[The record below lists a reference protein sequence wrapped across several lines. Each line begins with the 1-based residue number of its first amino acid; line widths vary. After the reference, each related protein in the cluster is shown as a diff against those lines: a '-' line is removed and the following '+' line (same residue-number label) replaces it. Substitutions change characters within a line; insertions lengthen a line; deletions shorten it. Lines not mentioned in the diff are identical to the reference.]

1 MKDRLNTNAVFKAWE
16 RIESMIKRPR
26 ISKEEIIADI
36 LYLLVAMAIS
46 GIALYI
52 FDIHWSF
59 YPGNTI
65 FPPNKHIFQEPT
77 IYYIGIPLGGIVGF
91 ILLKI
96 LFFAFK
102 EDEIAH
108 PIKNKIR
115 KK

>member
-1 MKDRLNTNAVFKAWE
+1 
-16 RIESMIKRPR
+16 MIKRPR

-46 GIALYI
+46 GLALYI

-59 YPGNTI
+59 YPGNSI

-77 IYYIGIPLGGIVGF
+77 VYYTGIPLGGIVGF
-91 ILLKI
+91 FLLKI
-96 LFFAFK
+96 LFFAFR

-108 PIKNKIR
+108 IDKKGTKKRKNT
-115 KK
+115 